1 MKDNEAIVNPI
12 KSKSSPDIG
21 PVAVM
26 AATRADLYYLCE
38 LSNFSKDDFQR
49 LFMSRLYFDR
59 RNPDGYS
66 VTGPFIGAPYAVM
79 LLETLIAWGARQII
93 FLGWCGA
100 VGEKVKIG
108 DIILPTSAFI
118 DEGTSRHYRAGEN
131 GCLQTSFPMLS
142 KIRQAMENNQISF
155 HEGTVWTTDAV
166 YRETRPAVA
175 AHQQNGVLAVEM
187 EISALYSV
195 AQFRGV
201 NLGGVLVV
209 SDELSS
215 LEWRPGFKHER
226 FMHGRKTACKVVQE
240 LILEAGFSTPNEKNT
255 GAVR

>member
-1 MKDNEAIVNPI
+1 MQSDDAIVNPI

-26 AATRADLYYLCE
+26 AATRADLFYLGE
-38 LSNFSKDDFQR
+38 LLNFSKDDFQR
-49 LFMSRLYFDR
+49 LYLSRLYFDR

-66 VTGPFIGAPYAVM
+66 VTGPFVGAPYAVM

-100 VGEKVKIG
+100 ISDKVKIG
-108 DIILPTSAFI
+108 DLILPTSVYI
-118 DEGTSRHYRAGEN
+118 DEGTSKHYGTGDNHR
-131 GCLQTSFPMLS
+131 LQATFPLVT
-142 KIRQAMENNQISF
+142 KIRQVLDDNNHDF
-155 HEGTVWTTDAV
+155 HEGAVWTTDAV
-166 YRETRPAVA
+166 YRETRHQVT

-201 NLGGVLVV
+201 DLAGLLVV

-215 LEWRPGFKHER
+215 LSWRPGFKQKR
-226 FMHGRKTACKVVQE
+226 FVQSRKTGCHLIKE
-240 LILEAGFSTPNEKNT
+240 LLG
-255 GAVR
+255 RL